1 MPRNGPRC
9 PTLPDRLAGDNGTLS
24 KATGGGLTTYTY
36 TRPDGSTQVFD
47 TNGKLVKATSSD
59 GFAAI
64 TYTYTSGNLTGLA
77 SPDGALTTLTL
88 AAGKVTTLATA
99 SRTISLTQT
108 GSDLTTI
115 SNADGGLHT
124 LAYEGNHQATDDRL
138 SLLRG
143 TYAYTNGAI
152 TGFTSGASKRKT

>member
-1 MPRNGPRC
+1 AVLLSALELVPVIGYVRICGRGGGCPHPDPAAGPSRFGRTRDVCGCTRWSLMPRNGPRC

-108 GSDLTTI
+108 GSD
-115 SNADGGLHT
+115 
-124 LAYEGNHQATDDRL
+124 
-138 SLLRG
+138 
-143 TYAYTNGAI
+143 
-152 TGFTSGASKRKT
+152 